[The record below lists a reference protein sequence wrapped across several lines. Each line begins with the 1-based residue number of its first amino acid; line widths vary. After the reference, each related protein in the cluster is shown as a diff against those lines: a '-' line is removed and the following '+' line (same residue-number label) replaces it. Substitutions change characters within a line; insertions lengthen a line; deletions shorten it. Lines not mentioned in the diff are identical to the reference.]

1 MKRSNVRMEIKTLKV
16 RHEGLL
22 TTDHRLKH
30 IFRTSSH
37 FFRVFDFVCHVCCVF
52 CMKIGHLVKKVK
64 VKIYVCVRYNRNSA
78 YCVPTVCVLRTVLI
92 PPEYCVL
99 KGGCH
104 PQIYSIKI

>member
-1 MKRSNVRMEIKTLKV
+1 MKRSNVRMEIKTLWV

-30 IFRTSSH
+30 IFRTSSQF

-64 VKIYVCVRYNRNSA
+64 VKIYVCVRYNRIFK
-78 YCVPTVCVLRTVLI
+78 Y
-92 PPEYCVL
+92 
-99 KGGCH
+99 
-104 PQIYSIKI
+104 